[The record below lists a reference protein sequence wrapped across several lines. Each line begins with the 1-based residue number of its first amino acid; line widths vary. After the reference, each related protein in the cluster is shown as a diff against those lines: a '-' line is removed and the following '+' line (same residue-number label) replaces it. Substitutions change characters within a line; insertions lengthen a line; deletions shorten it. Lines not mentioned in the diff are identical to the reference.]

1 MSEFSYEEAKKKL
14 IKLDN
19 LCFGISQIPECRF
32 SRFKS
37 NVINLF
43 FFFKCFNLI
52 IIITFQVSFSIITP
66 PPLRLGMK
74 IKILKSKSGAIY
86 LTIIPITTG
95 ILMIVNGIRQ
105 LMIKVDSN
113 FKKQYKI

>member
-1 MSEFSYEEAKKKL
+1 
-14 IKLDN
+14 
-19 LCFGISQIPECRF
+19 
-32 SRFKS
+32 
-37 NVINLF
+37 
-43 FFFKCFNLI
+43 
-52 IIITFQVSFSIITP
+52 
-66 PPLRLGMK
+66 MK